1 MEPQVI
7 EAGDVAAEG
16 GDILDV
22 VRARLPAALGGGQ
35 SVDQIV
41 QEFSATPTLPGL
53 VKVLNKLMEP
63 YDLKVADDPIAKMS
77 LSMVKAGG
85 KVPASVVEGWNQLVF
100 MANTP
105 AFTRD
110 QVIGAIGIL
119 FDRVAKETGL
129 RQDLYTAVANGGA
142 QLAAPR

>member
-1 MEPQVI
+1 MEPRVI